1 MAQTPV
7 LIMTPISSCNS
18 QLKNVIGDH
27 HGSPPDS
34 LMEFHLTGR
43 HVRLNDNLQA
53 SAWKAGEDG

>member
-7 LIMTPISSCNS
+7 LIMTPIGVAILSWKTS
-18 QLKNVIGDH
+18 LGITMDH
-27 HGSPPDS
+27 PQG

-53 SAWKAGEDG
+53 SAWRAGEDG